1 MIAYD
6 FWIDTLDPQYKDRI
20 NTLRYISSR
29 LPTVRNL
36 LPTKEYAV
44 LIRRRLRGF
53 TLIELLVVI
62 AIIAVL
68 VALLL
73 PAVQSARE
81 SARRTQCR
89 NNLKQFG
96 LALHGYH
103 ETYNILPCS
112 INPTPWSNVGVGALV
127 HLLPYFEQTAVFE
140 TITFRGG
147 ASWTNNASE
156 NGTPG
161 TKYFE
166 IQPVGFKC
174 PTDISQ
180 KYYPGTNGI
189 VGNWATAS
197 YSLSSGAQ
205 RESGNGC
212 SSYPGNTFGTGPA
225 DHSDHRQSD
234 QISGIYSRQGY
245 SSTFAE
251 ILDGQANVIFMG
263 EIRSECS
270 DHARHGWA
278 NVNSNWIM
286 TTAPI
291 NFPSCPGDGTGC
303 NATTNWQTSMG
314 FKSLHAGGAHFLM
327 GDARVIFI
335 SQNIDYRNYQRLG
348 DRRDGEVLGDFGG
361 SE

>member
-1 MIAYD
+1 M
-6 FWIDTLDPQYKDRI
+6 
-20 NTLRYISSR
+20 
-29 LPTVRNL
+29 V
-36 LPTKEYAV
+36 
-44 LIRRRLRGF
+44 IRRRLRGF

-81 SARRTQCR
+81 SARRSQCK

-96 LALHGYH
+96 VALHGYH
-103 ETYNILPCS
+103 ESFNILPCN
-112 INPTPWSNVGVGALV
+112 INPSNFGATIGVGALV
-127 HLLPYFEQTAVFE
+127 HILPYMDQQPAYD
-140 TITFRGG
+140 TISFANSGG
-147 ASWTNNASE
+147 WTVSVPDAAPAGS
-156 NGTPG
+156 
-161 TKYFE
+161 KYYE
-166 IQPVGFKC
+166 IQPRAFKC
-174 PTDISQ
+174 PSDISM

-189 VGNWATAS
+189 QGNWATAS
-197 YSLSSGAQ
+197 YSLCAGAQ

-212 SSYPGNTFGTGPA
+212 SSYPGNVFGTGPA
-225 DHSDHRQSD
+225 DHSDSRQQD
-234 QISGIYSRQGY
+234 QVSGIYSRYGY
-245 SSTFAE
+245 SATFAE
-251 ILDGQANVIFMG
+251 MTDGQANVIFMG

-270 DHARHGWA
+270 DHSRHGWA

-327 GDARVIFI
+327 GDGRVVFI
-335 SQNIDYRNYQRLG
+335 SQNIDYTNYQRLG
-348 DRRDGEVLGDFGG
+348 DIADGQVLQDFGG
-361 SE
+361 D